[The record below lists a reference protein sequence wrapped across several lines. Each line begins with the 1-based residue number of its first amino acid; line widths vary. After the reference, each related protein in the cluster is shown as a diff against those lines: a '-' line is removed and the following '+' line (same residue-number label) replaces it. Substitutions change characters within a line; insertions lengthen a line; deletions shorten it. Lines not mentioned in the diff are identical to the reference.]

1 MKFVKKK
8 TIELTK
14 EDVELIEYV
23 ARHEATDQTNAIRI
37 ALREYKNQK
46 TIIFAMRKLLEQQQE
61 VIQLLKDGSNS

>member
-8 TIELTK
+8 TIELTR

-23 ARHEATDQTNAIRI
+23 AKHEATDQTNAIRI

-46 TIIFAMRKLLEQQQE
+46 NIIFAMRKLLEQQQE
-61 VIQLLKDGSNS
+61 VIQLLKDGRG